1 MQFSREARPQVM
13 TVRRPG
19 SSTVLASAFCLATV
33 LGGCEESFDPETLD
47 PPVRSAPAEVSGVA
61 LTVALDSA
69 RIRVTDTVLLL
80 VSNHSDT
87 AVTLDF
93 GSSCQALPELLD
105 AGGADVV
112 PLGGWACLAVLTEMR
127 LPPRGTRET
136 RWPWT
141 YLAGFASGGDGIAP
155 GWYWIG
161 ATLSAFE
168 FRLQSE
174 YQSVQVPA
182 RIPIVPPGAR

>member
-1 MQFSREARPQVM
+1 M
-13 TVRRPG
+13 TVRPPG
-19 SSTVLASAFCLATV
+19 SSIVLAFAFWLATV
-33 LGGCEESFDPETLD
+33 LGGCEESFDPATLD
-47 PPVRSAPAEVSGVA
+47 PPVRSAPAEVSGIA

-69 RIRVTDTVLLL
+69 RIGVTDTVSLL

-87 AVTLDF
+87 AVTLNL

-105 AGGADVV
+105 ASGADVV
-112 PLGGWACLAVLTEMR
+112 SFGRWLCFAILTEIH
-127 LPPRGTRET
+127 LPARETNET

-141 YLAGFASGGDGIAP
+141 YLAGFAVGGDGIAP

-174 YQSVQVPA
+174 YLLVQVPV
-182 RIPIVPPGAR
+182 RIPIVAPNAR